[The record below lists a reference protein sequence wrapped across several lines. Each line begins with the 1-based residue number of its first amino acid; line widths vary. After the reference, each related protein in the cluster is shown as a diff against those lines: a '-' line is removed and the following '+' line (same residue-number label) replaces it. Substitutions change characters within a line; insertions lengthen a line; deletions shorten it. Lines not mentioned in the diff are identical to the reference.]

1 MALSKIGTN
10 SISDDA
16 ITTAKLPNDAV
27 TSAKIADNTIA
38 TTNMADD
45 AVTSAKI
52 ADGTIA
58 TANMADDAVT
68 SAKIADGTI
77 ATANIADDAVGNTKL
92 DLSANYAFTGTITG
106 AGTRKLMR
114 TITITSDTAS
124 VEFIDGANGVD
135 LGTTYSRH
143 EITVD
148 SAVAKT
154 DGQQINVY
162 LSSNGGSSYHGDSAY
177 NSTYHRHFSNGS
189 STGNDHA
196 YVNDFALNHDQGTHA
211 TINRGG
217 VTGTIIVDN
226 LGVAHRTVFNGQFF
240 GYGASGYYIHTNSI
254 GTVESNGD
262 TFNAIKIRFR
272 SGDIQRGVF
281 KIYGVL

>member
-1 MALSKIGTN
+1 MPLVKTQAEGINL
-10 SISDDA
+10 
-16 ITTAKLPNDAV
+16 
-27 TSAKIADNTIA
+27 ADTF
-38 TTNMADD
+38 
-45 AVTSAKI
+45 
-52 ADGTIA
+52 
-58 TANMADDAVT
+58 
-68 SAKIADGTI
+68 
-77 ATANIADDAVGNTKL
+77 
-92 DLSANYAFTGTITG
+92 AFTGNVSG

-114 TITITSDTAS
+114 TITISSNTAS

-148 SAVAKT
+148 SAIPVTNAT
-154 DGQQINVY
+154 QINLY

-177 NSTYHRHFSNGS
+177 NSTYHRHYSNGS

-196 YVNDFALNHDQGTHA
+196 YVNDFALNHDQGTSSTA
-211 TINRGG
+211 NRGG

-226 LGVAHRTVFNGQFF
+226 LGTAHRTVFNGQFF
-240 GYGASGYYIHTNSI
+240 GYGASSYYLHSNSI

-262 TFNAIKIRFR
+262 TFNAIKISFR
-272 SGDIQRGVF
+272 SGDIASGIF